1 MASDGNPVKIPAT
14 SPVHGSQA
22 PTTVVLKTAGT
33 SLPPS
38 SSAAANPA
46 VVKAQ
51 AASKASEQSHTAA
64 PQALVSFLNK
74 YLNDSGRPD
83 QFRVDPTSEEN
94 IQEVNPATG
103 AVIAEYSASE
113 FPALA
118 RSVGVTRGLVDSHA

>member
-1 MASDGNPVKIPAT
+1 MASDGDPVKIPAI
-14 SPVHGSQA
+14 SLVHGSQA
-22 PTTVVLKTAGT
+22 PTTVVPRTAGK

-38 SSAAANPA
+38 SSVANQAAN
-46 VVKAQ
+46 KA
-51 AASKASEQSHTAA
+51 AIALKANAPVRNSA

-83 QFRVDPTSEEN
+83 QFRVDPASQNN

-103 AVIAEYSASE
+103 EVIAEYSASE

-118 RSVGVTRGLVDSHA
+118 RSVGITSGLVDGHA